1 MHNAEVD
8 VNYSIYYP
16 LLKPYASLY
25 PKSKKSKA
33 SDSDDANE
41 EDVDDKANRDVD
53 GPKGDL
59 DMWKSVEVAMAE
71 GTLDALRNR
80 KEDMPALVPKKEKK
94 TKEQLQPQRAVKFK
108 EKKVEEKLAAAKNLL
123 ATGLDRVRNDVCL
136 NIYDMNDSRVTAK
149 DEPYKK
155 LASSEAISSIKFFTG
170 QPDMLVAGV
179 SRQYVRIYDLRGG

>member
-1 MHNAEVD
+1 VHNAEVD